1 MTKGRLLKP
10 NEVAEQLSVSLVTV
24 KKWLREGRLK
34 GVKVSGMWRV
44 YEADL
49 EEMIQEVNTEEPI
62 DGEREISE

>member
-1 MTKGRLLKP
+1 MIKGRLLKP

-44 YEADL
+44 YESDL
-49 EEMIQEVNTEEPI
+49 EEMIQ
-62 DGEREISE
+62 

>member
-34 GVKVSGMWRV
+34 GVKVSRIWHV
-44 YEADL
+44 YESNL
-49 EEMIQEVNTEEPI
+49 EEMIKEVQEESEE
-62 DGEREISE
+62 EQL